1 MTISAA
7 SPRVWESDRLFYMG
21 MSLAMALTVF
31 AGFAPTFFLKLFSD
45 SPPLSPLLHM
55 HGLAFTSWYALFF
68 TQTVLIANQRPD
80 IHRKLGIAG
89 AP

>member
-45 SPPLSPLLHM
+45 SPPLSPLLH
-55 HGLAFTSWYALFF
+55 T
-68 TQTVLIANQRPD
+68 
-80 IHRKLGIAG
+80 
-89 AP
+89 